1 MASANVLPSFQRYIN
16 GVPVPQSRKSLR
28 LREKYIIVL
37 VFLTFGIVCFGA
49 FFFLP
54 DLRDRVSVSEMKKQL
69 QNAGDD
75 IFFPAGREDVHL
87 QGKKH
92 GDDVDIH
99 KIQDKVALHGKIEQD
114 WQRQKVHEAIGEK
127 EGLKKDDTLKF
138 QEEIKD
144 DKEKII
150 QQKKEEEVVKKVE
163 EERKAVE
170 EVEMEHKGGAGTRGG
185 EPKDYNTKQRRDKVK
200 SVRIIHHTIQMV
212 MQPCKTASFIW
223 FHADWHEFC

>member
-1 MASANVLPSFQRYIN
+1 MASANVLPTFQRYIN

-37 VFLTFGIVCFGA
+37 VFLTFGVVCFGA

-54 DLRDRVSVSEMKKQL
+54 DLRDRVNVSEMRKQL

-75 IFFPAGREDVHL
+75 IFFPGGREDPHL
-87 QGKKH
+87 QGKTH
-92 GDDVDIH
+92 DDDVDIH

-114 WQRQKVHEAIGEK
+114 WQREKVLEALGKK

-144 DKEKII
+144 DKEKVI
-150 QQKKEEEVVKKVE
+150 QQKKEEEIIRKVE

-170 EVEMEHKGGAGTRGG
+170 EIQMEHQGGDGTRGG
-185 EPKDYNTKQRRDKVK
+185 EPKDPDVKQKRDKVREVSTK
-200 SVRIIHHTIQMV
+200 KTTHTYYCNV
-212 MQPCKTASFIW
+212 YW
-223 FHADWHEFC
+223 VFHKV